1 VTDNKLQHSPEE
13 TAKIGKMQVSTQEQL
28 RQLNQRVRDL
38 IDLLRAQQDVLR
50 QRGMNLPSGSL
61 DSLKMLQ
68 SRLDKW
74 GRELVAGQIELGQ
87 LRQLTHT
94 ASLINSS
101 LDTSDVLNQVIDT
114 VIRLTGAERGYIVL
128 KNKETGELEY
138 TVARGIDRE
147 QLAKEEFTVSRTI
160 VHETIDKG
168 EPVLTDNARS
178 DDRFKDQVS
187 IVGLALRSIL
197 CVPLKVRSDV
207 IGVVYCDNKIV
218 SGIFKQHELDLL
230 AAFANQAAVAI
241 ENARLFEA
249 TRAQLAA
256 VTETRDLIN
265 NIFTSI
271 SSGVITAD
279 RDNLITTC
287 NAMAEVITGV
297 SEEQARGR
305 LLYDVLP
312 VGDLIQQQLEEVQ
325 QAGSLQMVEAEPVLP
340 GQGKRYWNLIISPL
354 RDAEG
359 VSQGLAIVLDD
370 LTETKRRKEQLDHG
384 FRYVPRALI
393 DRISELDDGVQ
404 EREISVLSSDVRGF
418 TRFSEK
424 LEPEVLM
431 EIINKYLSLASD
443 AIDYNGGIVDKYLG
457 DAVTGLFN
465 TQLNPQEDHAVRA
478 VRAAMLM
485 KSDLLALH
493 EVLPEE
499 QRLYY
504 GVGVHTGMA
513 VLGNVGSTDRKEF
526 SAFGEA
532 MEISK
537 LLQENAG
544 KGEIM
549 ISEATYELV
558 QDFFECEPR
567 TPTKTKGHDDFTVM
581 YQVVAR
587 KKKPV
592 TGVLDLESLDF

>member
-1 VTDNKLQHSPEE
+1 MTDKPQNPLDE

-28 RQLNQRVRDL
+28 RQIAQRVKDL

-61 DSLKMLQ
+61 DSLKMFQ
-68 SRLDKW
+68 SRLDKF
-74 GRELVAGQIELGQ
+74 GKELVNQQIELGQ

-101 LDTSDVLNQVIDT
+101 LDTSEVLNQVIDT

-128 KNKETGELEY
+128 KNKATGEFEY

-147 QLAKEEFTVSRTI
+147 QLTRAEFTVSRTI
-160 VHETIDKG
+160 VNETINKG
-168 EPVLTDNARS
+168 EPVLTDNAGS
-178 DDRFKDQVS
+178 DERFRDQKS
-187 IVGLALRSIL
+187 IVGMALRSIL
-197 CVPLKVRSDV
+197 CVPLKVRNDV

-218 SGIFKQHELDLL
+218 AGIFKQHELNLL

-256 VTETRDLIN
+256 VAEARDLIN

-279 RDNLITTC
+279 RDSRITTC
-287 NAMAEVITGV
+287 NAMAEVIVGI
-297 SEEQARGR
+297 SEEQAKGR
-305 LLYDVLP
+305 SLYEVLP
-312 VGDLIQQQLEEVQ
+312 VGDIIQQRLEEVQ
-325 QAGSLQMVEAEPVLP
+325 RAGSLQMVEAEPVLP
-340 GQGKRYWNLIISPL
+340 GRGKRYWNLVISPL
-354 RDAEG
+354 RDAGG
-359 VSQGLAIVLDD
+359 VSQGLAIVMDD
-370 LTETKRRKEQLDHG
+370 LTEIKRRKEQLDHG

-418 TRFSEK
+418 TRFSER

-504 GVGVHTGMA
+504 GIGVHTGTA
-513 VLGNVGSTDRKEF
+513 VLGNVGSMDRKEF

-532 MEISK
+532 MELSK
-537 LLQENAG
+537 LLQENAD

-558 QDFFECEPR
+558 KEFFECEPR
-567 TPTKTKGHDDFTVM
+567 TPTKTKGRDDFTVM

-587 KKKPV
+587 KKKAI

>member
-1 VTDNKLQHSPEE
+1 MTDKPQNPLDE

-28 RQLNQRVRDL
+28 RQIAQRVKDL

-61 DSLKMLQ
+61 DSLKMFQ
-68 SRLDKW
+68 SRLDKF
-74 GRELVAGQIELGQ
+74 GKELVNQQIELGQ

-101 LDTSDVLNQVIDT
+101 LDTSEVLNQVIDT

-128 KNKETGELEY
+128 KNKATGEFEY

-147 QLAKEEFTVSRTI
+147 QLTRAEFTVSRTI
-160 VHETIDKG
+160 VNETINKG
-168 EPVLTDNARS
+168 EPVLTDNAGS
-178 DDRFKDQVS
+178 DERFRDQKS
-187 IVGLALRSIL
+187 IVGMALRSIL
-197 CVPLKVRSDV
+197 CVPLKVRNDV

-218 SGIFKQHELDLL
+218 AGIFKQHELNLL

-256 VTETRDLIN
+256 VAEARDLIN

-279 RDNLITTC
+279 RDSRITTC
-287 NAMAEVITGV
+287 NAMAEVIVGI
-297 SEEQARGR
+297 SEEQAKGR
-305 LLYDVLP
+305 SLYEVLP
-312 VGDLIQQQLEEVQ
+312 VGDIIQQRLEEVQ
-325 QAGSLQMVEAEPVLP
+325 RAGSLQMVEAEPVLP
-340 GQGKRYWNLIISPL
+340 GRGKRCWNLVISPL
-354 RDAEG
+354 RDAGG
-359 VSQGLAIVLDD
+359 VSQGLAIVMDD
-370 LTETKRRKEQLDHG
+370 LTEIKRRKEQLDHG

-418 TRFSEK
+418 TRFSER

-504 GVGVHTGMA
+504 GIGVHTGTA
-513 VLGNVGSTDRKEF
+513 VLGNVGSMDRKEF

-532 MEISK
+532 MELSK
-537 LLQENAG
+537 LLQENAD

-558 QDFFECEPR
+558 KEFFECEPR
-567 TPTKTKGHDDFTVM
+567 TPTKTKGRDDFTVM

-587 KKKPV
+587 KKKAI

>member
-1 VTDNKLQHSPEE
+1 
-13 TAKIGKMQVSTQEQL
+13 
-28 RQLNQRVRDL
+28 
-38 IDLLRAQQDVLR
+38 
-50 QRGMNLPSGSL
+50 
-61 DSLKMLQ
+61 
-68 SRLDKW
+68 
-74 GRELVAGQIELGQ
+74 
-87 LRQLTHT
+87 
-94 ASLINSS
+94 
-101 LDTSDVLNQVIDT
+101 
-114 VIRLTGAERGYIVL
+114 
-128 KNKETGELEY
+128 
-138 TVARGIDRE
+138 
-147 QLAKEEFTVSRTI
+147 
-160 VHETIDKG
+160 
-168 EPVLTDNARS
+168 
-178 DDRFKDQVS
+178 
-187 IVGLALRSIL
+187 
-197 CVPLKVRSDV
+197 
-207 IGVVYCDNKIV
+207 
-218 SGIFKQHELDLL
+218 
-230 AAFANQAAVAI
+230 
-241 ENARLFEA
+241 
-249 TRAQLAA
+249 
-256 VTETRDLIN
+256 
-265 NIFTSI
+265 
-271 SSGVITAD
+271 
-279 RDNLITTC
+279 
-287 NAMAEVITGV
+287 
-297 SEEQARGR
+297 
-305 LLYDVLP
+305 
-312 VGDLIQQQLEEVQ
+312 
-325 QAGSLQMVEAEPVLP
+325 MVEAEPVLP
-340 GQGKRYWNLIISPL
+340 DQGRRYWNLIISPL

-418 TRFSEK
+418 THFSEK

-493 EVLPEE
+493 EVLPDE

-513 VLGNVGSTDRKEF
+513 VLGNVGSMDRKEF